1 MPLCTKQ
8 LRQVLGQRGIGIRS
22 PVQNTWTSSRIK
34 GEAGKDESSII
45 HIDKNAFDPSVGSL
59 GGGSTNLMLGDL
71 RSPYCGL
78 PHRELDLAGLLSQ
91 WPTAGG
97 HFSG

>member
-8 LRQVLGQRGIGIRS
+8 RRQVLGQRGMGIRS

-34 GEAGKDESSII
+34 GEAGKDEPSII

-59 GGGSTNLMLGDL
+59 GGGSTNLMLGAL
-71 RSPYCGL
+71 G
-78 PHRELDLAGLLSQ
+78 HRTVGYFTEN
-91 WPTAGG
+91 
-97 HFSG
+97 